1 MGAYAPVP
9 ESIASAEQIARV
21 VSEVAQPT
29 IDGMAADGTPYHG
42 LLYCQVSMAMAG
54 QGLDVLSRRG
64 RVHALLEWR
73 ENGRWHA
80 VWLYACLENV
90 LVLARSYT
98 LVARVAAIG
107 DADPYRTKGGRV

>member
-42 LLYCQVSMAMAG
+42 LLYCQVSMALAG

-73 ENGRWHA
+73 EKRQ
-80 VWLYACLENV
+80 VACG
-90 LVLARSYT
+90 LVIRLPRECLGT
-98 LVARVAAIG
+98 R
-107 DADPYRTKGGRV
+107 